1 MFVSSRV
8 ARTAATVWILSSLW
22 TRTTYAYGIAS
33 TRRPAF
39 ARTRHISPAAT
50 SSLQAT
56 VFYPCDED
64 DELCSIFDEEVVLEE
79 ENHRYHLEG
88 SLSIAE
94 KLNVERMDALARLAV
109 AFSPHPL
116 ELKDVERV
124 HTIKIDDH
132 HIEIEAVVCEDDG
145 CITLFVP
152 IEFPHACDLLSLG
165 QDEECVLGNIMEL
178 DHEAEHLLE
187 ERNIQHQ
194 HDDDKTKEGQ
204 LLMDQIYSGIDHN
217 HNPNNM
223 VGVELPAWWIAPSSS
238 SLVMGEECLLDECD
252 SVKKLLNTEDF
263 QGDVKALAQ
272 RGLELWDDE
281 REFEV
286 RSATVAAVGPAGVH
300 LRTISDTFTLFQSP
314 QHNQMVDVSIPFN
327 SPATDVA
334 SLRAAILG
342 TIAASHA
349 Y

>member
-1 MFVSSRV
+1 V
-8 ARTAATVWILSSLW
+8 
-22 TRTTYAYGIAS
+22 
-33 TRRPAF
+33 
-39 ARTRHISPAAT
+39 
-50 SSLQAT
+50 
-56 VFYPCDED
+56 
-64 DELCSIFDEEVVLEE
+64 FDEEVVLLDDES
-79 ENHRYHLEG
+79 RSQG
-88 SLSIAE
+88 SLSIAD

-116 ELKDVERV
+116 DLKDVERV
-124 HTIKIDDH
+124 HTLKIDDH

-152 IEFPHACDLLSLG
+152 IEFPHACDLLSLD

-204 LLMDQIYSGIDHN
+204 LLMDQIYSGIA
-217 HNPNNM
+217 
-223 VGVELPAWWIAPSSS
+223 ELPAWWIAPSSS